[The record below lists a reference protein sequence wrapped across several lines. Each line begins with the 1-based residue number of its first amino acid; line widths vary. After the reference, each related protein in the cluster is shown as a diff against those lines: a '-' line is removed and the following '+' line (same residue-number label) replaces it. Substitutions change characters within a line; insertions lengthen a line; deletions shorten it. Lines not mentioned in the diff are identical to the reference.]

1 MDSPKAA
8 RPVVAKPPVPVS
20 ALGVACVATIASVVI
35 EELLEDRDQP
45 WV

>member
-1 MDSPKAA
+1 
-8 RPVVAKPPVPVS
+8 VGT

-35 EELLEDRDQP
+35 EELLEDPDQP